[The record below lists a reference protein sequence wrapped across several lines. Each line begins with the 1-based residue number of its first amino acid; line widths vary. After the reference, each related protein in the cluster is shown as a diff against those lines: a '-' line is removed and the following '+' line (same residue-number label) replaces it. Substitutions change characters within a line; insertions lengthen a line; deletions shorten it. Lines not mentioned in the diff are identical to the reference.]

1 MRIATYNIL
10 NTKDRYQER
19 ELLLK
24 QCLYSMQ
31 ADIIGL
37 QEVVFGPDQLDELT
51 QANGPRHNVE
61 DCCIT
66 IREFTAVTARI

>member
-51 QANGPRHNVE
+51 
-61 DCCIT
+61 
-66 IREFTAVTARI
+66 